1 MTPRRVGI
9 FGGSFN
15 PVHRG
20 HTGLASYIAHTPLVD
35 EVWLTLSPSNPLK
48 PDNSLS
54 EHHRLAMLQMATIQ
68 ADNIK
73 VCDIELSM
81 PRPSYTIDT
90 LDRLAHTYPD
100 CKFTL
105 ITGAD
110 NLAIFDRWRDYRRII
125 SDYGLIVYPRPD
137 YSPGDMITDS
147 NIIMLD
153 SVPMFDISSTILRD
167 NIADPAFTQQYLD
180 PEVYKYIQKHHLY
193 Q

>member
-1 MTPRRVGI
+1 MTTRRVGI

-15 PVHRG
+15 PVHMG

-48 PDNSLS
+48 PGNTLP
-54 EHHRLAMLQMATIQ
+54 EHHRLAMLQLATLKS
-68 ADNIK
+68 DNVR

-81 PRPSYTIDT
+81 PRPSYTINT
-90 LDRLAHTYPD
+90 LDRLAQTYPD
-100 CKFTL
+100 CHFTL

-110 NLAIFDRWRDYRRII
+110 NLAIFDQWRDYRRII
-125 SDYGLIVYPRPD
+125 SDYGLIVYPRSD
-137 YSPGDMITDS
+137 YSPGDMITDN

-153 SVPMFDISSTILRD
+153 SVPMFDISSTMLRD
-167 NIADPAFTQQYLD
+167 NIADAVFAKQYLD
-180 PEVYKYIQKHHLY
+180 PEVYKYIQIHHLY